1 MEALGALARRR
12 QCVSEIRQDPTT
24 EEWVIMA
31 RERTKRPHDFVRQQ
45 TKSELPAFSPSCPF
59 CPGNDSETPPEVLS
73 YRSGKAQKWRV
84 RVFANQ
90 FPALRPEGSTLRR
103 DEERFFLSMNGIG
116 VHEVIVETP
125 VHNKPLALMEDGG
138 VEDVLRAYQER
149 HNVLSR
155 MSFAKLVIIFKNQ
168 GPSAGTSLEHPHSQL
183 VATPIVPK
191 HIRMKY
197 EVAIRYY
204 DNTGRCLYS
213 DLVDRELAAG
223 KRVVMETEKFV
234 VFHPF
239 ASHHPFETWVVPRI
253 HQASFGNA
261 LAKDLKD
268 LAHVL
273 RIALLKLYRGLN
285 NPDFNYVI
293 DTAPVGD
300 ENKNYYLWHLRI
312 IPRPTEVAGFE
323 IGSGININTALPE
336 ETARFMREQK
346 DE

>member
-1 MEALGALARRR
+1 M
-12 QCVSEIRQDPTT
+12 SEIRQDPTT

-31 RERTKRPHDFVRQQ
+31 KERAKRPHDFVRQRA
-45 TKSELPAFSPSCPF
+45 KPELPPFSPSCPF
-59 CPGNDSETPPEVLS
+59 CPGNETETPPEVLL
-73 YRSGKAQKWRV
+73 YQGKKAQGWRV
-84 RVFANQ
+84 RTFANQ
-90 FPALRPEGSTLRR
+90 FAALRPEGSTARR
-103 DEERFFLSMNGIG
+103 EEEGFFLDMDGIG
-116 VHEVIVETP
+116 VHEVLVETP
-125 VHNKPLALMEDGG
+125 VHNKPLALMEDSG

-149 HNVLSR
+149 YNALSR
-155 MSFAKLVIIFKNQ
+155 MAFVKLVIIFKNQ
-168 GPSAGTSLEHPHSQL
+168 GPSAGTSLEHSHSQL
-183 VATPIVPK
+183 VATPVVPK

-213 DLVDRELAAG
+213 DLVDHELRTG

-239 ASHHPFETWVVPRI
+239 ASHQPFETWIVPRI
-253 HQASFGNA
+253 HQACFGNA
-261 LAKDLKD
+261 SAED
-268 LAHVL
+268 LANLARVL
-273 RIALLKLYRGLN
+273 RITLLKLYRGLN

-312 IPRPTEVAGFE
+312 IPRLTEVAGFE

-336 ETARFMREQK
+336 ETAQFMREQK
-346 DE
+346 VE